1 MFNLLWKRTNV
12 PFAKELWATS
22 CSVNSFCTVSSDL
35 RQIKSTLLTT
45 PGSWV
50 TTGCS
55 MRLRSNMFLSQVLV
69 SLSISNSKSIFSR
82 TISSFRRF
90 SRSYSSWICR
100 VCEIKSS
107 RMAIVRFRAAW
118 RSARLPVC
126 ARTSAAA
133 RAACSFARWWLKPFA
148 RASSSGFFAGQNGSV
163 VTCSVMP
170 TLCGILWNDKLLKGP
185 FQTPQVPRG
194 SIGSIWRYD
203 CQFPSLVVT

>member
-1 MFNLLWKRTNV
+1 MASAWATSCR
-12 PFAKELWATS
+12 LWATS

-50 TTGCS
+50 TTDCS

-148 RASSSGFFAGQNGSV
+148 RASSSAMSAAACAP
-163 VTCSVMP
+163 CSSCSLRP
-170 TLCGILWNDKLLKGP
+170 SFTAIP
-185 FQTPQVPRG
+185 SAATAAAAAASAATPRRTSSTASTSPALAARC
-194 SIGSIWRYD
+194 SAASE
-203 CQFPSLVVT
+203 